1 MTTPRIRR
9 VPPRRSDAAD
19 LAGARRQDTSGNTRH
34 PKFTR
39 IVRDDQGAK
48 SFFVQLT
55 VFQQSHRWSAHSS
68 LSEAERSAEE
78 LRLQG
83 FHAIARGSAL

>member
-19 LAGARRQDTSGNTRH
+19 
-34 PKFTR
+34 
-39 IVRDDQGAK
+39 QGAK
-48 SFFVQLT
+48 SFFQPT
-55 VFQQSHRWSAHSS
+55 VFQQPHRWSAHSS
-68 LSEAERSAEE
+68 LLEAERSAQE